1 MPDVIH
7 YVLYCT
13 KMVTKHKLE
22 NKKSLKPCKTFIKK
36 NNTKTESHKIHTD
49 VYQYCSVS
57 NTTFIDDNHVN
68 FETKFVGIVAETQTQ

>member
-36 NNTKTESHKIHTD
+36 ITPKQNLTKYILMCINT
-49 VYQYCSVS
+49 VQ
-57 NTTFIDDNHVN
+57 
-68 FETKFVGIVAETQTQ
+68 